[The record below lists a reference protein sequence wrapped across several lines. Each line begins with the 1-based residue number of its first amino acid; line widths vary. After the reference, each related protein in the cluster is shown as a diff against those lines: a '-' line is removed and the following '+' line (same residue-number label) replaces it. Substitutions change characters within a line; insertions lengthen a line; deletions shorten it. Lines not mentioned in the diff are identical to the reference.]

1 MDKEASSTK
10 DGGGLRQWTPTQAT
24 FMLTFFSNIVVDGTK
39 ISTGFKKVHLD
50 ACAKALNDHFKVIR
64 TGDPVANHLMTW
76 KKYIRISYLK
86 NLSAALWDENEFI
99 ASLDYK
105 HCKEHMSV

>member
-10 DGGGLRQWTPTQAT
+10 AGGGLRQWTPTQAT

-50 ACAKALNDHFKVIR
+50 ACAKALNDHFKVMLGAFGFR
-64 TGDPVANHLMTW
+64 RSSKTGFN
-76 KKYIRISYLK
+76 
-86 NLSAALWDENEFI
+86 
-99 ASLDYK
+99 
-105 HCKEHMSV
+105 SVSGV